1 MRVVRC
7 VLTREFREVR
17 EIREEAV
24 QYGRPI
30 P

>member
-7 VLTREFREVR
+7 MLTREFREVR
-17 EIREEAV
+17 EVREIAV
-24 QYGRPI
+24 QYGRPN